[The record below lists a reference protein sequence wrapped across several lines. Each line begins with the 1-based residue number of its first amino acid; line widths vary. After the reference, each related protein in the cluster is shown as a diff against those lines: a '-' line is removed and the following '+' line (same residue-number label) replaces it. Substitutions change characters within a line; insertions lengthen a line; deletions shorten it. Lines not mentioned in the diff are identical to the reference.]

1 MAEFDRE
8 FGKDPRQFN
17 ESDTRRVAET
27 RELNEQTAVEWTRD
41 QRESD
46 LIVERGAVR
55 CGKKG
60 TVAIFECTP
69 EYRDALS
76 TVADGAKLAAASEP
90 LAAVARRECAAGGC
104 CVLRARVG
112 GAGAAWRTLAFCEAL
127 GRGLPQVA
135 GGDALP
141 KRVARSAALGN
152 DAPIPDAA
160 IDYVVVA
167 CGRPG
172 SKRVIQRRFN
182 VSGRPAKSARA
193 LSLAT
198 CDALLR
204 GASLEAKGTL
214 RRPMTYACDP
224 CDAAWR
230 ASGSAAPAGAAPCL
244 DQDDDFRKTL
254 RFSAALK
261 ANVEWCDDAAG
272 DAIDALA
279 ELEAAGDAAKFPFDL
294 KEDDVL
300 VIDAARWLFSL
311 DLPASNDGLV
321 WFRGS
326 WMPGA
331 ALAATARGRAVRPS
345 SSRPGSR
352 SEAEAAPAPAATAPP
367 LPATNDDDDA
377 RWLANLVKAE
387 MQN

>member
-1 MAEFDRE
+1 MAAME
-8 FGKDPRQFN
+8 FGKDPCQFN

-104 CVLRARVG
+104 CVLRRAPLG
-112 GAGAAWRTLAFCEAL
+112 GDAGAAWRTLAFCEAL

-160 IDYVVVA
+160 IDYLVVA
-167 CGRPG
+167 C
-172 SKRVIQRRFN
+172 
-182 VSGRPAKSARA
+182 GRPAKSARA
-193 LSLAT
+193 FSLAT

-331 ALAATARGRAVRPS
+331 ALRGDDGAAAPSEPLILKAWVAKRAD
-345 SSRPGSR
+345 
-352 SEAEAAPAPAATAPP
+352 AAPAPAATAPP

>member
-55 CGKKG
+55 CGRKG

-104 CVLRARVG
+104 CVLRRAPLG
-112 GAGAAWRTLAFCEAL
+112 GDAGAAWRTLAFCEAL

-167 CGRPG
+167 CGRP
-172 SKRVIQRRFN
+172 
-182 VSGRPAKSARA
+182 RPA
-193 LSLAT
+193 
-198 CDALLR
+198 
-204 GASLEAKGTL
+204 AKG
-214 RRPMTYACDP
+214 
-224 CDAAWR
+224 
-230 ASGSAAPAGAAPCL
+230 
-244 DQDDDFRKTL
+244 
-254 RFSAALK
+254 
-261 ANVEWCDDAAG
+261 
-272 DAIDALA
+272 
-279 ELEAAGDAAKFPFDL
+279 
-294 KEDDVL
+294 
-300 VIDAARWLFSL
+300 
-311 DLPASNDGLV
+311 
-321 WFRGS
+321 
-326 WMPGA
+326 
-331 ALAATARGRAVRPS
+331 
-345 SSRPGSR
+345 
-352 SEAEAAPAPAATAPP
+352 
-367 LPATNDDDDA
+367 
-377 RWLANLVKAE
+377 
-387 MQN
+387 

>member
-55 CGKKG
+55 CGRKG

-104 CVLRARVG
+104 CVLRA
-112 GAGAAWRTLAFCEAL
+112 
-127 GRGLPQVA
+127 A
-135 GGDALP
+135 GGGGRCLADP
-141 KRVARSAALGN
+141 RVLRGPGPGPPRSPAGTPCRSASRGRRPSATTRRF
-152 DAPIPDAA
+152 PAA
-160 IDYVVVA
+160 IDYVVA
-167 CGRPG
+167 PAAAGQQ
-172 SKRVIQRRFN
+172 RVIQRRFN

-321 WFRGS
+321 WFRVVDAGRR
-326 WMPGA
+326 
-331 ALAATARGRAVRPS
+331 ARGGGGRAVGPLILKAWVAKR
-345 SSRPGSR
+345 
-352 SEAEAAPAPAATAPP
+352 AEAAPAPAATPP
-367 LPATNDDDDA
+367 SRRRTTTTT

-387 MQN
+387 MQA

>member
-1 MAEFDRE
+1 MAAME

-69 EYRDALS
+69 EYRDALG
-76 TVADGAKLAAASEP
+76 TVADGAKLAAASAP

-104 CVLRARVG
+104 VVLRRAPLG
-112 GAGAAWRTLAFCEAL
+112 GDAGAAWRTLAFCEAL

-141 KRVARSAALGN
+141 KRIARSAALGN

-167 CGRPG
+167 CGRP
-172 SKRVIQRRFN
+172 
-182 VSGRPAKSARA
+182 AKSPRA

-331 ALAATARGRAVRPS
+331 ALRGDDGAAAPSEPLILKAWVAKRA
-345 SSRPGSR
+345 G
-352 SEAEAAPAPAATAPP
+352 AAPAPAATAPP